1 MSRVLLNEGR
11 PVLVEA
17 AGARIGRGPWARL
30 LATAVVPD
38 ESSTRAERGRALART
53 GHVHTVTVD
62 RGEIAARVLGSGD
75 REYDV
80 TLSTQPLPP
89 RVWAAVVG
97 SARELAAAAQG
108 LEQSVRL
115 EHELAAGWGEPL
127 VPPGRAVR
135 RSCTCPDADFSGTCK
150 HVVALTYVVADAI
163 DRDPSLLLHWRG
175 CGRGG
180 HERAG
185 APA

>member
-62 RGEIAARVLGSGD
+62 RARSRPGCS
-75 REYDV
+75 
-80 TLSTQPLPP
+80 
-89 RVWAAVVG
+89 AAVIE
-97 SARELAAAAQG
+97 STTSR
-108 LEQSVRL
+108 
-115 EHELAAGWGEPL
+115 
-127 VPPGRAVR
+127 
-135 RSCTCPDADFSGTCK
+135 
-150 HVVALTYVVADAI
+150 
-163 DRDPSLLLHWRG
+163 
-175 CGRGG
+175 
-180 HERAG
+180 
-185 APA
+185 

>member
-1 MSRVLLNEGR
+1 
-11 PVLVEA
+11 
-17 AGARIGRGPWARL
+17 
-30 LATAVVPD
+30 
-38 ESSTRAERGRALART
+38 
-53 GHVHTVTVD
+53 
-62 RGEIAARVLGSGD
+62 VLGSGD

-175 CGRGG
+175 CGPTGAASPRDTVASAPTTLAMGG
-180 HERAG
+180 DSWQAG
-185 APA
+185 ALPQLHPPRALPPGAVLKRLGRSGLRIDGDELADVLQRAYAAFADSS